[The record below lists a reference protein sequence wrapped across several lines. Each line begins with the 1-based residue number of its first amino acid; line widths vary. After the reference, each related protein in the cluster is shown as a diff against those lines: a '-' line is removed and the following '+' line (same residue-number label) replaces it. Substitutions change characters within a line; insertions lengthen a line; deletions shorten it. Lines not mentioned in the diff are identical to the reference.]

1 MCAWAWHHSRGFHL
15 HHPGS
20 KVGAAV
26 FFLWK
31 FFEMCY
37 FLFISTLKILRDQVV
52 GLGTICWHNFE
63 HIVEH
68 NSTVGILKQCFFLA
82 GNHIVIVITSTV
94 FVVHCPVCAWL
105 HFTTTS

>member
-20 KVGAAV
+20 KVRAAV

-68 NSTVGILKQCFFLA
+68 NSTVGISSVFFLA